1 MEFNTQIFNPFGPS
15 ILEADCPDFIVDALN
30 EYHDTYHTR
39 PNAKKNFPNLL
50 TRSISNI
57 FIETDYA
64 DDIGL
69 LDYMEYLAQEY
80 VKHHAER
87 NSFLFKKD
95 RYEDTYEKFKDIRVS
110 ELDGD
115 EEGYIDGWINVYND
129 TDYTPIHTHGGELS
143 SVMIL
148 KLPDDP
154 KGLNEITNDA
164 GEDCPNGKLNY
175 HYPSSEPGS
184 EFEQDMYA
192 PTQYVGKTL
201 LFPPMLKHV
210 YYPHKLKGQERRTLS
225 LNFNIC
231 K

>member
-1 MEFNTQIFNPFGPS
+1 MEFNTRIFNPFGPP
-15 ILEADCPDFIVDALN
+15 ILEADCPEFIVDALN
-30 EYHDTYHTR
+30 EYHDTYYTR
-39 PNAKKNFPNLL
+39 PNAKKDFPNLL

-57 FIETDYA
+57 FIETDFA

-69 LDYMEYLAQEY
+69 LDYMEYLAKEY
-80 VKHHAER
+80 VKHHSKR
-87 NSFLFKKD
+87 HNDLYPRD
-95 RYEDTYEKFKDIRVS
+95 TYEDTFEKLKDIRVS

-115 EEGYIDGWINVYND
+115 EEGFIDGWINVYD
-129 TDYTPIHTHGGELS
+129 DQDYTPIHTHGGELS

-154 KGLNEITNDA
+154 EGSNEIINDA

-175 HYPSSEPGS
+175 HYLSADKC
-184 EFEQDMYA
+184 EFENEMYS

-201 LFPPMLKHV
+201 LFPPMLRHV

-225 LNFNIC
+225 LNFAV
-231 K
+231 

>member
-1 MEFNTQIFNPFGPS
+1 MEFNTRIFTPFGPPM
-15 ILEADCPDFIVDALN
+15 LEADCPDFIVDALN

-39 PNAKKNFPNLL
+39 PNAKKIFPNLL
-50 TRSISNI
+50 TRSISNV
-57 FIETDYA
+57 FIETDFA

-80 VKHHAER
+80 VKQHAR
-87 NSFLFKKD
+87 
-95 RYEDTYEKFKDIRVS
+95 RVEDLCGDPYDGTLDKFKDLRVS
-110 ELDGD
+110 ELDGN
-115 EEGYIDGWINVYND
+115 EEGYIDGWINVYD
-129 TDYTPIHTHGGELS
+129 ETDFTPIHTHGGELS

-154 KGLNEITNDA
+154 ERLNEITNDA

-175 HYPSSEPGS
+175 HYYPSDET
-184 EFEQDMYA
+184 EFEHDMYT
-192 PTQYVGKTL
+192 PEQYVGKTL
-201 LFPPMLKHV
+201 LFPPMLRHV

-225 LNFNIC
+225 LNFAIN